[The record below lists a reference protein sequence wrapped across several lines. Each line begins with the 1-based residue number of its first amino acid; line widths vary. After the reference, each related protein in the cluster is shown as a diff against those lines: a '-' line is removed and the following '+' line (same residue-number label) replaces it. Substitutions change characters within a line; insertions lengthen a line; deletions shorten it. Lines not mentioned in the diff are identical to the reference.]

1 MHDSEN
7 IIVMTLVRYCV
18 VDKADIPKCGVQAVF
33 YLSASIRG
41 IIG

>member
-1 MHDSEN
+1 M
-7 IIVMTLVRYCV
+7 VPVRYCI
-18 VDKADIPKCGVQAVF
+18 VDKADIPKCGIHAVF

>member
-1 MHDSEN
+1 M
-7 IIVMTLVRYCV
+7 VPARYCV

-33 YLSASIRG
+33 YLSASIHA